1 MSAAGLRSR
10 SKAGSTVALEAAHSG
25 AAEPGYELLA
35 ELPSSSSSL
44 GSDRTSARSQGKLA
58 TVEEEVPMDRETRRM
73 ARRSELTEGDDQY
86 PGAKGTKDAPGR
98 FTSRSHRTSPY
109 LLSQANPWVWKT
121 LSLNLRRCVRY
132 SPPSPANLRTRARAA
147 LGGPDRKLWN
157 SSFPAR
163 RL

>member
-1 MSAAGLRSR
+1 MLADVAVERRRPEKPLKGWKHGRVGSGPQRRSR
-10 SKAGSTVALEAAHSG
+10 ARLK
-25 AAEPGYELLA
+25 PYELLA

-109 LLSQANPWVWKT
+109 LLSQANPWVWKSFRFKPREVY
-121 LSLNLRRCVRY
+121 SLL
-132 SPPSPANLRTRARAA
+132 PPLCLLQT
-147 LGGPDRKLWN
+147 
-157 SSFPAR
+157 
-163 RL
+163 

>member
-1 MSAAGLRSR
+1 MLGCWRTSPLSAAGLRSR
-10 SKAGSTVALEAAHSG
+10 SKAGSTVALEAAHRG

-86 PGAKGTKDAPGR
+86 PGGKGAKDAPGR

-109 LLSQANPWVWKT
+109 LLSQANFWVWKAF
-121 LSLNLRRCVRY
+121 SLNAKVY
-132 SPPSPANLRTRARAA
+132 SFLPPLSGKLEDARS
-147 LGGPDRKLWN
+147 GG
-157 SSFPAR
+157 AR
-163 RL
+163 WT